1 MMTLAWEDKMI
12 MAWED
17 KMIMARV
24 DKVMMSR
31 ESTCSLV
38 YPSSVVWSGWATRP
52 GLGKSTEEGVVDFSS
67 SAPPPLPDTVVEGG
81 CFILY
86 TRWVPSSNLF
96 VDNLNITFLDLFSE
110 AGKCSLSG
118 PLVFG
123 PAAKSASLNSC
134 R

>member
-12 MAWED
+12 MA
-17 KMIMARV
+17 RV
-24 DKVMMSR
+24 DKAMMSR

-38 YPSSVVWSGWATRP
+38 FPSSVVWSGWTTRP

-67 SAPPPLPDTVVEGG
+67 GAPPPLPDTVVEGG

-86 TRWVPSSNLF
+86 TRCLPSANLF
-96 VDNLNITFLDLFSE
+96 VDNLNLTFLDLFPE

-123 PAAKSASLNSC
+123 PAAKNASLDSC

>member
-1 MMTLAWEDKMI
+1 MMTL
-12 MAWED
+12 AWED

-38 YPSSVVWSGWATRP
+38 YPSSVVWSGWITRP

-67 SAPPPLPDTVVEGG
+67 GAPPPLPDTVVEGG

-86 TRWVPSSNLF
+86 KRCLPSSNLF
-96 VDNLNITFLDLFSE
+96 VDNLNLTFLDLFSE

>member
-1 MMTLAWEDKMI
+1 MALEDKKMVTLAWEDKMI
-12 MAWED
+12 MACED
-17 KMIMARV
+17 KMIMAW
-24 DKVMMSR
+24 

-38 YPSSVVWSGWATRP
+38 YPSSVVWSGWTTRP
-52 GLGKSTEEGVVDFSS
+52 GLDKSTEEGVVDFSS
-67 SAPPPLPDTVVEGG
+67 GAPPPLPDTVVGGG

-86 TRWVPSSNLF
+86 TRCLPSANLF
-96 VDNLNITFLDLFSE
+96 VDNLNLTFLDLFSE

-123 PAAKSASLNSC
+123 PTAKSASLNSC